1 MTALLFLMI
10 FMIYVSCVLG
20 STLQS
25 AKNSKPAINVKDCNP
40 TIAKLVSLQL
50 RHNKLQSTKRNSF
63 AQEYMKFDSNH
74 CYVVWINFLN
84 YVIYWVKVLKTN
96 IANSNLLIN
105 ESKELRHTSSS
116 KNWLSFNWKHNWT
129 PRIILT
135 FYASNSKF

>member
-20 STLQS
+20 STLKS
-25 AKNSKPAINVKDCNP
+25 ARNSKHATNVKNCDE
-40 TIAKLVSLQL
+40 TIKKLLSLQVL
-50 RHNKLQSTKRNSF
+50 HNKVKSTKRNSF
-63 AQEYMKFDSNH
+63 AQEFMKYDME
-74 CYVVWINFLN
+74 
-84 YVIYWVKVLKTN
+84 VLKTN

-129 PRIILT
+129 PRIIFT
-135 FYASNSKF
+135 VYASNSKC